1 MKIVAG
7 LGNPGKKYEGT
18 PHNTGFEVADEL
30 SRLLSCDFRRSLRFK
45 ARIASGTGDGQDVLL
60 VKPQT
65 FMNRSGVSV
74 ASVMRYRKLTPADL
88 VIVVDDADL
97 PLGRIRIRPNGGSG
111 GHRGM
116 ASIIESVGSS
126 DFARVRI
133 GVGHDERGRGLV
145 QHVLS
150 RFSADEREII
160 GPVIKRAAQAVMCI
174 VSSGAETAMNEFN
187 GLPPDQDI

>member
-1 MKIVAG
+1 MKVVAG

-18 PHNTGFEVADEL
+18 PHNIGFEVADEL
-30 SRLLSCDFRRSLRFK
+30 SRLLSCNFRRSLKFQS
-45 ARIASGTGDGQDVLL
+45 RIASGTGIGHEMLL
-60 VKPQT
+60 IKPQT

-74 ASVMRYRKLTPADL
+74 ASVMRYRKLAPGDL
-88 VIVVDDADL
+88 VVVVDDADL

-111 GHRGM
+111 GHRGIT
-116 ASIIESVGSS
+116 SIIENVGSR

-133 GVGHDERGRGLV
+133 GVGRDERGRGLV

-150 RFSADEREII
+150 RFSANEREKI
-160 GPVIKRAAQAVMCI
+160 GPVVKRAAQAVMCI